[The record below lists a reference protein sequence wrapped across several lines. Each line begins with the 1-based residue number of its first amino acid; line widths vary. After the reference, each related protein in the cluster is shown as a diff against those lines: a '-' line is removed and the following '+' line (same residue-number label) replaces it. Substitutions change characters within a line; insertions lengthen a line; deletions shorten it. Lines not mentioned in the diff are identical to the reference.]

1 MAATPEPWGPR
12 PRTTPTLRSVQGLS
26 VTRWPLSLY
35 VLQKEL
41 ILKVVLMKGCSLDM
55 FLQEFVI
62 TSPDFEAAKFWVG
75 NLGKTA
81 THAVVYAQLYT
92 PDHVCHGLHS
102 FIVPVRPGPLAPHTV
117 VSGVQILYLIVFRCA
132 PGEGS
137 IPRRCWPCLGSWSE
151 TWAKRLAR
159 MD

>member
-1 MAATPEPWGPR
+1 M
-12 PRTTPTLRSVQGLS
+12 
-26 VTRWPLSLY
+26 
-35 VLQKEL
+35 
-41 ILKVVLMKGCSLDM
+41 VLMKGCSLDM

-137 IPRRCWPCLGSWSE
+137 QDAAGPAWGHGRRHGQKDWPEWI
-151 TWAKRLAR
+151 R
-159 MD
+159 